1 MRTHIKRIGLAAVA
15 VAALAAG
22 AGRASAQTVWGTY
35 EQPLEGRRF
44 ETMRALAH
52 YLDEAAQDA
61 LAGTVQAPP
70 PRPPAGRRHI
80 TARPDFPPPG
90 GRLPPPMGR
99 FNASP
104 CDGPAAGD

>member
-1 MRTHIKRIGLAAVA
+1 VRRHIKRIGLAPVA

-61 LAGTVQAPP
+61 LAGTLQT
-70 PRPPAGRRHI
+70 RRRGSPTDRRYI
-80 TARPDFPPPG
+80 TAVRDFARQAESLHTRMDDYAASQFDVPD
-90 GRLPPPMGR
+90 
-99 FNASP
+99 
-104 CDGPAAGD
+104 DVD